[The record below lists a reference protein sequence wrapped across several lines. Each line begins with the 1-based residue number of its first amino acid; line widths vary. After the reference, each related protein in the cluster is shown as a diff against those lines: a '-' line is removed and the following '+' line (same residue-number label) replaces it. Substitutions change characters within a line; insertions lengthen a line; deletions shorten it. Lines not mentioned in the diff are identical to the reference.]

1 MHPGHRDTGWG
12 GIQSHLAGGVQRCE
26 LCIHP
31 LLPSTPPPYPLTPRH
46 LVGTCLLSE
55 EPISLDGLNSEGE
68 RAAQK
73 FGEAGIC

>member
-1 MHPGHRDTGWG
+1 MHPDHRVTGRG
-12 GIQSHLAGGVQRCE
+12 GVQSHLAGGVQRCE

-31 LLPSTPPPYPLTPRH
+31 RCHAHPPYPLTPRH
-46 LVGTCLLSE
+46 FVGTCLLSE
-55 EPISLDGLNSEGE
+55 EPVSLDDLNTEGE